1 MEVRTRRKSLL
12 SLRRGPH
19 RRDAICSEESPEL
32 HSAGDQQTLASAL
45 LDRCLVTWL
54 KDSALGLWL
63 CESTTQ
69 LMDSRVVSWLTSTPQ
84 AKLFRLLFWAVLCLL
99 LVWLL
104 SDLHL
109 GLPCSLLGLFYWI
122 YNVPVMRGMSQ
133 AWVQW
138 RAGQ

>member
-1 MEVRTRRKSLL
+1 MEVRMKRKSLP
-12 SLRRGPH
+12 SLRRGSH
-19 RRDAICSEESPEL
+19 RRNAICSGESPEL
-32 HSAGDQQTLASAL
+32 HLVGYQQTLASAL
-45 LDRCLVTWL
+45 LDCCLVTWL

-63 CESTTQ
+63 CESATQ

-84 AKLFRLLFWAVLCLL
+84 AKLFRLLFWAILCLL

-109 GLPCSLLGLFYWI
+109 GLPCFLLGLFYWI
-122 YNVPVMRGMSQ
+122 YNGPVMRGMSQ